1 MPRIIVVRVSQ
12 QITANI
18 EGLRR
23 IGLRFAD
30 MIAVVWGDNVVYL
43 HGCTA
48 LAPKSVARLSCVW
61 VGSIVRKVGRKVRE
75 YRKLR
80 RNCLGSAHQCC
91 FYGRVG

>member
-1 MPRIIVVRVSQ
+1 MPRIFVVRVSQ
-12 QITANI
+12 QIMADI

-30 MIAVVWGDNVVYL
+30 MIAVVWSENVLYD

-61 VGSIVRKVGRKVRE
+61 VGSIVRKVGHKVRE

-80 RNCLGSAHQCC
+80 RNCLGSAHPGCG
-91 FYGRVG
+91 YGRVG